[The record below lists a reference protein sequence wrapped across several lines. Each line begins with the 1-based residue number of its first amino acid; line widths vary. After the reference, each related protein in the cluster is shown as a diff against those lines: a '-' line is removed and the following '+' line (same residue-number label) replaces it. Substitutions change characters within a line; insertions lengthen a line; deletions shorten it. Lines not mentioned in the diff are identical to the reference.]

1 MGGLMFLKRAVGVTF
16 VALVLITLS
25 FGQRGT
31 TPPTFP
37 STIQEHKADLVDIN
51 SASREQLVELSG
63 IGEAYADKVI
73 EGRPYQ
79 NKKELK
85 TKKILPPANYK
96 QVAEKITAKP
106 PVKPAPKP

>member
-1 MGGLMFLKRAVGVTF
+1 MFLKRAVGVTF

-25 FGQRGT
+25 FGQLGT

-37 STIQEHKADLVDIN
+37 RTSDERKADLVDIN
-51 SASREQLVELSG
+51 SASREQLAGLSG

-106 PVKPAPKP
+106 PVKPTPKP